1 MDRFCDYIKIYRHT
15 GNLYD
20 PFANPADDETD
31 DDTTIGQNIVYEGD
45 CKAVQNTIKAI
56 SDNNIF
62 KVYINDNN
70 ISADIRDVAFLR
82 SNRNEDD
89 EIKLTIVDVKRY
101 ERNTVI
107 SAVHLKDGDNS
118 EKL

>member
-1 MDRFCDYIKIYRHT
+1 MDRFCDHIRIYRHT

-20 PFANPADDETD
+20 PFATPADDTQP
-31 DDTTIGQNIVYEGD
+31 DDTTIGQTLVYEGD
-45 CKAVQNTIKAI
+45 CKAVQNTNSTI
-56 SDNNIF
+56 SDDNII

-70 ISADIRDVAFLR
+70 IRADIRDVAFLM

-89 EIKLTIVDVKRY
+89 EIKLTIIDVKRY

-107 SAVHLKDGDNS
+107 SAIHLKDGNNS
-118 EKL
+118 